1 MEVYPQICSG
11 LLLRS
16 EVRPNGCQGLRPKPG
31 AGSCRMRTRGNI
43 YRTGLATFLK
53 PEGIFKMTLK
63 VWKKIQHMLRVMPF
77 LAIILLLAGQSAT
90 ADETAVKTGP
100 RTLRVAMDNNYP
112 PYVFQD
118 GNGRMQ
124 GILIDQWRLWEA
136 KTGVRVEI
144 MAMDWGSALSGM
156 RAGKYD
162 VIDTIFKTDERSG
175 WLDFTHP
182 YARIEVPVFFH
193 REISG
198 ISDVAS
204 LRGFV
209 VAVKEGDA
217 AIELLKRN
225 GVENL
230 VLFKGYEEILLAV
243 KERKVNVFVVDK
255 PPALYFLYKFGIQ
268 DLYRESSPLTVGQF
282 HRAVKKGDSRLLQEI
297 EEGFSRISAEE
308 LQAIEKRWYGSPI
321 HSLVSFRYIVLGLA
335 VLLLLVLGLL
345 AWNRILKRAVA
356 RRTEDLKSSEERYRL
371 LFNSES
377 DAIVVIDV
385 GSLSLVDVNE
395 AVVDLYGYSREELL
409 ALRITDLSAEPE
421 ETRHQVIS
429 HSDMVHIPLRYH
441 RKKDGTDFPVEI
453 TGRFFELKGQRL
465 LLAAMRDISERQRAE
480 EALRENRRFLSELI
494 ENSGNVIFV
503 KDLAGRYS
511 LVNRRFEE
519 VTGMTR
525 ENIIGRTDEEL
536 FPAAVAEQFRRHDFE
551 VMDSGRVMES
561 EEYIEDADGLRSFLA
576 IKFPLPNEDGGF
588 SGICGMATEFTERR
602 QAEEE
607 RERLREQLAQVHK
620 MESVGRLAGGIA
632 HDFNN
637 MLGVILGH
645 AELAMAKIDP
655 ADQLHV
661 NLQEIEKA
669 ARRSADLTRQ
679 LLAFARRQTVVPKV
693 LNLNDTV
700 SGMLKM
706 LERLIGEDIEV
717 VWQSGENLWPV
728 RIDPSQVDQILVNLC
743 ANARDAVANI
753 GRIVISTEN
762 IRIRDAFC
770 AGHEGCAAGDYVLL
784 TVTDDGCGMDM
795 EVINLMFE
803 PFYTTKELGKG
814 VGLGLATV
822 YGIVQQNSGF
832 IKVDSKPGKGTTFR
846 IYLPRHGE
854 EAESATG
861 GGGAVVR
868 REPGRETILLV
879 EDEPAILSMGRLML
893 ENFGYHVLTAATPL
907 EALRL
912 ASDYGGTIDLL
923 MTDVIMPEMNGW
935 ELSRKLQVF
944 HPGLKRLFTSGYT
957 ADVIDNQSTSK
968 EEVYFIQKP
977 FTMENL
983 AAKVC
988 EAMGR
993 EGLDEQAGDPGIG
1006 KEGGPVE
1013 TSERGE

>member
-1 MEVYPQICSG
+1 
-11 LLLRS
+11 
-16 EVRPNGCQGLRPKPG
+16 
-31 AGSCRMRTRGNI
+31 
-43 YRTGLATFLK
+43 
-53 PEGIFKMTLK
+53 MTLK
-63 VWKKIQHMLRVMPF
+63 VWKKIQNMLRVFPF
-77 LAIILLLAGQSAT
+77 LAVILLLAGQPVPAEET
-90 ADETAVKTGP
+90 ADKPAA
-100 RTLRVAMDNNYP
+100 RTIRVAMDNNYP

-124 GILIDQWRLWEA
+124 GILIDQWRAWEE

-144 MAMDWGSALSGM
+144 MAMDWASALSGM

-175 WLDFTHP
+175 WLDFSHP
-182 YARIEVPVFFH
+182 YARLEVPVFFH

-198 ISDVAS
+198 ISDVTS

-217 AIELLKRN
+217 AVELLKQN

-230 VLFKGYEEILLAV
+230 VLFKGYEEILRAV
-243 KERKVNVFVVDK
+243 QQRKVNVFVVDK

-268 DLYRESSPLTVGQF
+268 DQYRESSPLTVGEF
-282 HRAVKKGDSRLLQEI
+282 HRAVRKGDSRLLEEV
-297 EEGFSRISAEE
+297 EEGFSQISAKE
-308 LQAIEKRWYGSPI
+308 LQAIEKKWYGSPI
-321 HSLVSFRYIVLGLA
+321 RGLASIRYIILGLA

-356 RRTEDLKSSEERYRL
+356 RRTEDLKGSEERYRL

-385 GSLSLVDVNE
+385 GSLNLVDVNE
-395 AVVDLYGYSREELL
+395 AAVDLYGYSREELL

-429 HSDMVHIPLRYH
+429 HSGRVHIPLRYH
-441 RKKDGTDFPVEI
+441 RKKDGSDFPVEI
-453 TGRFFELKGQRL
+453 TGRFFELNGQRL
-465 LLAAMRDISERQRAE
+465 LLAAMRDVSERQRAE
-480 EALRENRRFLSELI
+480 ETLRENRRFLSELI

-503 KDLAGRYS
+503 KDLTGRYT

-525 ENIIGRTDEEL
+525 ENIIGRSDEEL
-536 FPAAVAEQFRRHDFE
+536 FPAEVVEQFRRHDYE
-551 VMDSGRVMES
+551 VMDSGRVTET
-561 EEYIEDADGLRSFLA
+561 EEYLEDANGRRSFLVV
-576 IKFPLPNEDGGF
+576 KFPLLNEDGGF

-645 AELAMAKIDP
+645 AELAMSKIDP
-655 ADQLHV
+655 ADQLHA
-661 NLQEIEKA
+661 NLKEIEKA
-669 ARRSADLTRQ
+669 ARRSAELTKQ

-693 LNLNDTV
+693 LDLNDTV
-700 SGMLKM
+700 TGMLKM

-717 VWQSGENLWPV
+717 VWQPGENLWPV
-728 RIDPSQVDQILVNLC
+728 RIDPSQVDQVLANLC

-753 GRIVISTEN
+753 GKIIISTEN
-762 IRIRDAFC
+762 VRVRDAFC

-784 TVTDDGCGMDM
+784 SVADNGCGMDI
-795 EVINLMFE
+795 EVINLLFE
-803 PFYTTKELGKG
+803 PFYTTKESGKG
-814 VGLGLATV
+814 TGLGLATV
-822 YGIVQQNSGF
+822 YGIVQQNRGF
-832 IKVDSKPGKGTTFR
+832 IKVDSKPGMGTTFR
-846 IYLPRHGE
+846 VYLPRHGE
-854 EAESATG
+854 EAEPEPG
-861 GGGAVVR
+861 GGKVVKKGDS
-868 REPGRETILLV
+868 GRETILLV

-893 ENFGYHVLTAATPL
+893 ENFGYHVLTAATPA

-935 ELSRKLQVF
+935 ELSKKLQAL

-957 ADVIDNQSTSK
+957 ADVIDYHGTADQG
-968 EEVYFIQKP
+968 VYFIQKP

-988 EAMGR
+988 EAMER
-993 EGLDEQAGDPGIG
+993 EELEDIEKLEDDPD
-1006 KEGGPVE
+1006 V
-1013 TSERGE
+1013 R

>member
-1 MEVYPQICSG
+1 M
-11 LLLRS
+11 
-16 EVRPNGCQGLRPKPG
+16 
-31 AGSCRMRTRGNI
+31 M
-43 YRTGLATFLK
+43 
-53 PEGIFKMTLK
+53 MLK
-63 VWKKIQHMLRVMPF
+63 VWKKVENMLRVMPV
-77 LAIILLLAGQSAT
+77 LAVILFLAGQPAP
-90 ADETAVKTGP
+90 AEENVGGP
-100 RTLRVAMDNNYP
+100 AARTIRVAMDDNYP
-112 PYVFQD
+112 PYVFHD
-118 GNGRMQ
+118 GNGRVQ
-124 GILIDQWRLWEA
+124 GILIDQWRLWAE

-144 MAMDWGSALSGM
+144 MAMDWASALSGM

-175 WLDFTHP
+175 WLDFTHA

-217 AIELLKRN
+217 AVELLKKN

-230 VLFKGYEEILLAV
+230 VLFKGYEEIFRAV
-243 KERKVNVFVVDK
+243 QQRKINVFVVDQ

-268 DLYRESSPLTVGQF
+268 DQYRQSSPLAVGEF
-282 HRAVKKGDSRLLQEI
+282 HRAVKKGDSRLLQEV
-297 EEGFSRISAEE
+297 EEGFSRISAKE
-308 LQAIEKRWYGSPI
+308 LQAIEKKWYGSPI
-321 HSLVSFRYIVLGLA
+321 RSLPPIRYILLGLA
-335 VLLLLVLGLL
+335 ILLLLILGLL

-356 RRTEDLKSSEERYRL
+356 RRTEDLKGSEERYRL

-385 GSLSLVDVNE
+385 GSLRLVDVNE

-429 HSDMVHIPLRYH
+429 HSDRVQIPLRYH
-441 RKKDGTDFPVEI
+441 RKKDGSDFPVEI

-503 KDLAGRYS
+503 KDLTGRYT

-525 ENIIGRTDEEL
+525 ENIIGRADEEL
-536 FPAAVAEQFRRHDFE
+536 FPAAVAEQFRRHDLE
-551 VMDSGRVMES
+551 VMDSGRVMKT
-561 EEYIEDADGLRSFLA
+561 EENLEDADGRRSFLVV
-576 IKFPLPNEDGGF
+576 KFPLLHEAGGF

-645 AELAMAKIDP
+645 TELAMAKIDP
-655 ADQLHV
+655 ADQLHA
-661 NLQEIEKA
+661 NLKEIEKA
-669 ARRSADLTRQ
+669 ARHSADLTKQ
-679 LLAFARRQTVVPKV
+679 LLTFARRQTVVPKV
-693 LNLNDTV
+693 LDLNSTV
-700 SGMLKM
+700 TGMLKM
-706 LERLIGEDIEV
+706 LERLIGEDIDIA
-717 VWQSGENLWPV
+717 WQPGEDLWPV
-728 RIDPSQVDQILVNLC
+728 RIDPSQVDQVLANLC
-743 ANARDAVANI
+743 ANARDAVANVGKI
-753 GRIVISTEN
+753 IISTEN
-762 IRIRDAFC
+762 VRIRDAFC

-784 TVTDDGCGMDM
+784 SVTDNGCGMDV
-795 EVINLMFE
+795 EAVKLLFE

-832 IKVDSKPGKGTTFR
+832 IKVDSKPGSGTTFR

-854 EAESATG
+854 EVNPAAGVGE
-861 GGGAVVR
+861 AVR
-868 REPGRETILLV
+868 TSHSGRETILLV

-893 ENFGYHVLTAATPL
+893 ENFGYHVLIAATPI

-935 ELSRKLQVF
+935 ELSKKLQALY
-944 HPGLKRLFTSGYT
+944 PGLKRLFTSGYT
-957 ADVIDNQSTSK
+957 ADVIDYHGT
-968 EEVYFIQKP
+968 EAEGVYFIQKP
-977 FTMENL
+977 FTMESL

-988 EAMGR
+988 EAMERAGLEELEKPGDEPEGR
-993 EGLDEQAGDPGIG
+993 
-1006 KEGGPVE
+1006 
-1013 TSERGE
+1013 